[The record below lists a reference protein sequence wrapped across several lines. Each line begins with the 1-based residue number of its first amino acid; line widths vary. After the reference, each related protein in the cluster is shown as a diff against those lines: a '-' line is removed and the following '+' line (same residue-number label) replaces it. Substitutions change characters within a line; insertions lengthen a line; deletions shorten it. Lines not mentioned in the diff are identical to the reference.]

1 MYLIVHVTVSCT
13 YSCNPPAQNYSS
25 KLGPEQLHSYLYGLA
40 QVRCACVF
48 VEQLE
53 IPSDA
58 FRKNSVNGEDL
69 LELSDTDLIQELAII
84 VNVGMSSSISN
95 KFLLNR
101 YKSLD
106 QLKEDDCKERDRLQ
120 RNERELGMKQYNQ
133 M

>member
-1 MYLIVHVTVSCT
+1 MYLHVTVSCT

-25 KLGPEQLHSYLYGLA
+25 KLGPEQLHSYLYA
-40 QVRCACVF
+40 WSSTSEVCVF

-69 LELSDTDLIQELAII
+69 LELSDKDLIQELAMI

-95 KFLLNR
+95 KF
-101 YKSLD
+101 Y
-106 QLKEDDCKERDRLQ
+106 
-120 RNERELGMKQYNQ
+120 
-133 M
+133 